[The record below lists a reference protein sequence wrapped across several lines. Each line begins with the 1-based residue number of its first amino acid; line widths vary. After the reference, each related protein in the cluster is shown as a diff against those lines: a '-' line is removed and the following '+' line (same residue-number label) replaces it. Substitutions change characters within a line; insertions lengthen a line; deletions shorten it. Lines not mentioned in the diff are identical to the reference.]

1 MPDGETRVGSADSL
15 RNLASYLAAAMPV
28 LVLASERFAGW
39 VGLAWLV
46 FAALS
51 WKRAAP
57 AWARHAVLG
66 SAVGRGFIGFFV
78 VVVLLCTLHGGG
90 WLAATHNPSRL
101 VLVLPMAIVVAGLG
115 PSMKPFLAA
124 NAIGAIYC
132 GVFSLVQV
140 LWQGEALAHG
150 LTNPNK
156 FGFIAQTFG
165 LVCLCA
171 FRVAPRRRPA
181 LGLLLAG
188 VLGGAVAMVLSGT
201 RSLLLGVVLAVL
213 LMMALDPR
221 WRASRRARRTVGVA
235 AAVLL
240 ALLVGAMTV
249 GPMRESIAV
258 RRIVAIGDELT
269 SFRAG
274 RIIGSVGERME
285 MWWGSFRMGLD
296 HPLIGVGPGRY
307 TESAQAMMRAGRLD
321 PIVGHHG
328 HPHNEYLA
336 WFATGGLLGL
346 AGLVAVLFGPLG
358 YFANAARGSHQSRV
372 FARGAPRVRRRAPP
386 DPASAR
392 LIIAGDQPEIR
403 ELGVIGA
410 VLAAATASFV
420 FFDAYFYIHFS
431 TVYYALSVAMLLGFT
446 EAARARARS
455 AAAAEVARAED
466 ALVRRMATGRASLS
480 AVVITKN
487 EAHRLP
493 RCLDS
498 VAFADEIVV
507 LDSGSTDDTIE
518 IARQRGARVVSSD
531 SWPGFGP
538 QKNRV
543 LELAGGDWV
552 LSIDA
557 DEAVDDRLRGEIQTV
572 LSAAPVAYGYWI
584 ERRSYYGERPVRFGD
599 WAGDRVLR
607 LVRQGHARFTDD
619 AIHEQL
625 QCREPQGE
633 LGGRLSHFTLDSFDD
648 SIEKS
653 KRYALAGAPRV
664 AARGRGGPVSA
675 ALHAGWSFVRGYVLR
690 LGFVDGLDGLRVAAG
705 NAYGTWLRYRIA
717 GRIRQGETAID

>member
-1 MPDGETRVGSADSL
+1 MADGETRVGSADSL
-15 RNLASYLAAAMPV
+15 RNLASCLAAAMPV

-115 PSMKPFLAA
+115 PSIKPFLAA
-124 NAIGAIYC
+124 NALGAIYC

-171 FRVAPRRRPA
+171 LRVAPQRRPA

-201 RSLLLGVVLAVL
+201 RSLLLGGVLAVL

-235 AAVLL
+235 AAVLA

-269 SFRAG
+269 SFRSG

-296 HPLIGVGPGRY
+296 HPLIGVGPGHY
-307 TESAQAMMRAGRLD
+307 TEAAQAMGVPAASIRSSVTTAIHTTNTWPGSRPGAGRAGR
-321 PIVGHHG
+321 PGR
-328 HPHNEYLA
+328 
-336 WFATGGLLGL
+336 
-346 AGLVAVLFGPLG
+346 GLV
-358 YFANAARGSHQSRV
+358 R
-372 FARGAPRVRRRAPP
+372 
-386 DPASAR
+386 SAR
-392 LIIAGDQPEIR
+392 LLRQCGSGKSPIARLCPWGAACTPTSAPGSRVGPVDHCRRPAGDPR
-403 ELGVIGA
+403 TRRDRRGPGR
-410 VLAAATASFV
+410 ATASFV

-431 TVYYALSVAMLLGFT
+431 TVYYALSVAMLVGFT

-455 AAAAEVARAED
+455 TAAAEVMRAED
-466 ALVRRMATGRASLS
+466 ALVRRMASGRASLS

-487 EAHRLP
+487 EARRLP

-538 QKNRV
+538 QKNRA

-625 QCREPQGE
+625 QCREPHGE